1 MGSADSA
8 VRRARSGGL
17 GRCVEVW
24 ASTGGAEW
32 FVEAFRNV
40 KVDVGG

>member
-8 VRRARSGGL
+8 VGHARSGGL

-24 ASTGGAEW
+24 ASAGGAEW
-32 FVEAFRNV
+32 VVEAVRIV